1 MTLFTIVL
9 LLAQTA
15 PASLEQIRAEPNL
28 EHRARAAIE
37 YAAAAERGAETAYTK
52 SELSGM
58 KSELQNM
65 VMALEIAR
73 QALEQTGK
81 SPVRHPGPFKFGEM
95 RTQETLVRLNDF
107 EHRVEPDERSEVAS
121 AKQKVQE
128 IHDVWLEGIMSKKK

>member
-1 MTLFTIVL
+1 MFCFS
-9 LLAQTA
+9 AQTA

-52 SELSGM
+52 SELAGVE
-58 KSELQNM
+58 SELQNM

-81 SPVRHPGPFKFGEM
+81 SPVRPPGPFKFGEM

-107 EHRVEPDERSEVAS
+107 EHRVEPDERR
-121 AKQKVQE
+121 KWKVLNKKCSSSC
-128 IHDVWLEGIMSKKK
+128 VWLEGIMSKKK